1 MNKRIN
7 LGKEVKE
14 EIISEIKRYFSEER
28 DEEIG
33 DLGATL
39 MLDFIIDHIAP
50 SFYNQGIRDSILFMT
65 EKVDDLYGLEI

>member
-7 LGKEVKE
+7 LSKENKAK
-14 EIISEIKRYFSEER
+14 IISEIKRYFIEER

-33 DLGATL
+33 DLAADL
-39 MLDFIIDHIAP
+39 MLDFIIEHIGP
-50 SFYNQGIRDSILFMT
+50 SIYNQGIRDSILYMT